1 MAPAFWVSLPI
12 TEAITSVLNLRFLTV
27 GYSHKIAV
35 AYCSVVRIVLGGMLL
50 LVTVSLFTMTEV
62 FRNGGDRLLGVPSP
76 FLVLAPFAIHSI
88 VRGHRYRS
96 ENKQSVTIYLLL
108 SDPLPSASDAWSSI
122 LGYVRAHSSTRSDHR
137 QAEVDNIL

>member
-50 LVTVSLFTMTEV
+50 LVTVSLVTMTEA
-62 FRNGGDRLLGVPSP
+62 FHNGGDRLLGVPSP
-76 FLVLAPFAIHSI
+76 FCVLTPFAIHSFF
-88 VRGHRYRS
+88 RGHRYRP

-108 SDPLPSASDAWSSI
+108 GDHLPSAPDAGSAI
-122 LGYVRAHSSTRSDHR
+122 PEYVRAHSSTRSDHR
-137 QAEVDNIL
+137 